1 MKAKIEAGKI
11 VKYNRIPDVIYSSA
25 GTVENAKRLSNE
37 DLEDLGFY
45 DVVVPDYD
53 PVTQSISNLHME
65 SSYASPTPE
74 DPNATRTVFTYDV
87 KDKVISE
94 TVDELK
100 TKRIKELN
108 GLVYGKLQPTDF
120 YITRFTEKAISI
132 PSAIQVERDGIRST
146 ARTKENEINALT
158 DKAAI
163 LKYDINF

>member
-1 MKAKIEAGKI
+1 MKARLENGKV
-11 VKYNRIPDVIYSSA
+11 VKYSSVPNRVDNIL
-25 GTVENAKRLSNE
+25 GGAKNLNP
-37 DLEDLGFY
+37 EDLGFY

-53 PVTQSISNLHME
+53 PVTQVIHNIHFV
-65 SSYASPTPE
+65 AA
-74 DPNATRTVFTYDV
+74 DNNFTYDV

-100 TKRIKELN
+100 TRRIKDLN
-108 GLVYGKLQPTDF
+108 RLVYDKLSPTDF

-146 ARTKENEINALT
+146 ATTKENEINALT

>member
-1 MKAKIEAGKI
+1 MKARLEAGKV
-11 VKYNRIPDVIYSSA
+11 VKYSSVPNRVDNIL
-25 GTVENAKRLSNE
+25 GGAKNLNP
-37 DLEDLGFY
+37 EDLGFY

-53 PVTQSISNLHME
+53 PVTQVIYNLHFV
-65 SSYASPTPE
+65 AA
-74 DPNATRTVFTYDV
+74 DNNFTYDV

-100 TKRIKELN
+100 EQRISELN
-108 GLVYGKLQPTDF
+108 RLVYNKLQPTDF

-146 ARTKENEINALT
+146 ATTKENEINALT
-158 DKAAI
+158 NKAAI

>member
-1 MKAKIEAGKI
+1 MKARLEGGKV
-11 VKYNRIPDVIYSSA
+11 VKYSQVPNQVDNILGGARNLNP
-25 GTVENAKRLSNE
+25 
-37 DLEDLGFY
+37 EDLGFY

-53 PVTQSISNLHME
+53 SVTQVIYNLHMD
-65 SSYASPTPE
+65 SSFSSPTPE
-74 DPNATRTVFTYDV
+74 NPNATRTVFTYDV

-94 TVDELK
+94 TVDDLK
-100 TKRIKELN
+100 EQRISELN
-108 GLVYGKLQPTDF
+108 SLVYDKLQPTDF

-146 ARTKENEINALT
+146 ATTKENEINALT

>member
-37 DLEDLGFY
+37 ELEDLGFY

-108 GLVYGKLQPTDF
+108 GLVYDKLQPTDF

-146 ARTKENEINALT
+146 ATTKENEINALT